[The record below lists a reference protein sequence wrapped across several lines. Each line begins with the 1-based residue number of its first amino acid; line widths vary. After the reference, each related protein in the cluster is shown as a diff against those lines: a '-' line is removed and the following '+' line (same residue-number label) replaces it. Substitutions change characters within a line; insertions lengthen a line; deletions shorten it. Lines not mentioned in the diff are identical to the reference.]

1 MIQSSHRVCL
11 ERFGVATMMRWGFW
25 GYVREEWQSL
35 EDPRSEIP
43 FVWPATPL
51 GRDLNL
57 NVPGLFHAERVDG

>member
-1 MIQSSHRVCL
+1 
-11 ERFGVATMMRWGFW
+11 MMRWGFW